1 MKAARQLST
10 WTLPARVAAHVAAC
24 ARTSL
29 LAELHTWP
37 KPGLVS
43 HVDQGSHLDMDV
55 ATFEVSAAAIEP
67 FFARL
72 TEAGAAGAAMPELRS
87 IGVAAELA
95 MLAAT
100 GGINTHR
107 GAIFGLGLVCAA
119 AGAAAGVAWSGQ
131 PQWRAAVLGETVRQR
146 WGCTI
151 LRGPIPLRSH
161 GSEAL
166 RRFGAG
172 GARAQAAAGFPDVLE
187 VALPALRLARQT
199 VLDDPQAARVQ
210 AFFTLLATV
219 DDTNLLHRGG
229 AEGLCFAQQAAQ
241 GFLGAGGVTQP
252 NWRDEA
258 AAVHHAF
265 VTRRLSPGGCADLL
279 AIALLLD
286 ALERDAVEHDAPES
300 GV

>member
-1 MKAARQLST
+1 MKAARQLAACP
-10 WTLPARVAAHVAAC
+10 LPAWVPAHVAAC

-43 HVDQGSHLDMDV
+43 HVDQGSHSDMDA

-72 TEAGAAGAAMPELRS
+72 TEAGAAGAAMPDLRS
-87 IGVAAELA
+87 IGVAAEQA

-100 GGINTHR
+100 DGINTHR

-119 AGAAAGVAWSGQ
+119 AGAAAGLARSGQ
-131 PQWRAAVLGETVRQR
+131 RPQWRAASLGETVRQR
-146 WGCTI
+146 WGRAI

-161 GSEAL
+161 GTEAL
-166 RRFGAG
+166 RHFGAG

-187 VALPALRLARQT
+187 FALPALRLARQT
-199 VLDDPQAARVQ
+199 VPHEPQAARVQ

-229 AEGLCFAQQAAQ
+229 SEGLCFAQQAAR
-241 GFLGAGGVTQP
+241 GFLGDGGVTQP
-252 NWRDEA
+252 GWCHKA

-265 VTRRLSPGGCADLL
+265 VARRLSPGGCADLL

-286 ALERDAVEHDAPES
+286 ALENGA
-300 GV
+300 

>member
-1 MKAARQLST
+1 MKAARQLAACPV
-10 WTLPARVAAHVAAC
+10 PAWVPAHVAAC

-43 HVDQGSHLDMDV
+43 HVDQGSHSEMD
-55 ATFEVSAAAIEP
+55 ATTFEVSAAAIEP

-72 TEAGAAGAAMPELRS
+72 TEAGAAGAAMPDLRS
-87 IGVAAELA
+87 IGVAAEQA
-95 MLAAT
+95 MVAAT
-100 GGINTHR
+100 AGINTHR

-119 AGAAAGVAWSGQ
+119 AGAAAGMAWSGQ
-131 PQWRAAVLGETVRQR
+131 RPQWRAAFLGKTVRQR
-146 WGCTI
+146 WGRAI
-151 LRGPIPLRSH
+151 LHGPIPLRSH
-161 GSEAL
+161 GTEAL

-187 VALPALRLARQT
+187 VALPALRLARQA
-199 VLDDPQAARVQ
+199 VPHDPEAARVQ

-229 AEGLCFAQQAAQ
+229 AEGLCFAQQAAR
-241 GFLGAGGVTQP
+241 GFLGGGGVTQP
-252 NWRDEA
+252 GWRDEA

-265 VTRRLSPGGCADLL
+265 IARRLSPGGCADLL

-286 ALERDAVEHDAPES
+286 ALENGA
-300 GV
+300 

>member
-1 MKAARQLST
+1 MKAAWQLAACPV
-10 WTLPARVAAHVAAC
+10 PAWVPAHVAAC

-43 HVDQGSHLDMDV
+43 HVDQGSHSDMDA

-72 TEAGAAGAAMPELRS
+72 TEAGAAGAAMPDLRS
-87 IGVAAELA
+87 IGVAAEQA
-95 MLAAT
+95 MVAAT
-100 GGINTHR
+100 AGINTHR

-119 AGAAAGVAWSGQ
+119 AGAAAGMAWSGQ
-131 PQWRAAVLGETVRQR
+131 RPQWRAAFLGEIVRQR
-146 WGCTI
+146 WGRAI

-161 GSEAL
+161 GTEAL

-172 GARAQAAAGFPDVLE
+172 GARAQAAAGFPNVLE
-187 VALPALRLARQT
+187 VALPALRLARQA
-199 VLDDPQAARVQ
+199 VPHDPEAARVQ
-210 AFFTLLATV
+210 VFFTLLATV

-229 AEGLCFAQQAAQ
+229 AEGLCFAQQAAR
-241 GFLGAGGVTQP
+241 GFLGDGGVAQP
-252 NWRDEA
+252 GWCDKA

-265 VTRRLSPGGCADLL
+265 VARRLSPGGCADLL

-286 ALERDAVEHDAPES
+286 ALENGA
-300 GV
+300 